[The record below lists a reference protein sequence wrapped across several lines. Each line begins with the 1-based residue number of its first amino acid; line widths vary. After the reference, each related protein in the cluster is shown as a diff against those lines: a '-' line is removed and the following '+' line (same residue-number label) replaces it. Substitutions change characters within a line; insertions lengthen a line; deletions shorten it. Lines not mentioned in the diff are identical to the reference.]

1 MKLISPEDIEVLK
14 ETPELLVVNK
24 PSGLLTMPA
33 RGDLAGEKHLVGLLH
48 QRFGRVFVTHRL
60 DRDASGLILFA
71 RTPEAHRYYS
81 GLFETREVEKKYL
94 VAAEGR
100 MEEKRGEI
108 DKPLKQRGSGRVS
121 VVFDGKP
128 SVTRYA
134 VLEQLRA
141 AAVLEV
147 SILTGR
153 RHQIRAHLYSIG
165 HPVIGDAL
173 YGDSARQA
181 KYPRLMLHAWKL
193 RLKDMAGK
201 QLSFEADP
209 PADFLGVLKVL

>member
-1 MKLISPEDIEVLK
+1 MKQMKPEDIEVVR

-33 RGDLAGEKHLVGLLH
+33 RGGLAGEKHLVGLLH

-81 GLFETREVEKKYL
+81 GLFETREVEKRYL

-121 VVFDGKP
+121 VAFDGKP

-134 VLEQLRA
+134 VLEQLRG

-193 RLKDMAGK
+193 KFKDMGGR

-209 PADFLGVLKVL
+209 PPDFLGVLKVL

>member
-1 MKLISPEDIEVLK
+1 MKQMKPEDIEVVR

-33 RGDLAGEKHLVGLLH
+33 RGGLAGEKHLVGLLH

-81 GLFETREVEKKYL
+81 GLFETREVEKRYL

-121 VVFDGKP
+121 VAFDGKP

-134 VLEQLRA
+134 VLEQLRG

-153 RHQIRAHLYSIG
+153 MHQIRTHLYSIG

-193 RLKDMAGK
+193 KFKDMGGR

-209 PADFLGVLKVL
+209 PPDFLGVLKVL